1 MAWYICESK
10 FHSESKF
17 SARSRNFD
25 SEFQLAKNRLKI
37 SACFLELKFWVENF
51 SLEKELK
58 FRAEISES
66 KFWVEIYKALST
78 CPKRS
83 LRSQWDNGQARH
95 SLNLSLPFVVAYCL
109 TEISAFSQAMWT
121 KPNMDTQRK
130 NTWETMSCL
139 RFECSL
145 WMPSGKRAYCR
156 VGKGGWVA
164 LTLICWGFL

>member
-1 MAWYICESK
+1 MSTTERV
-10 FHSESKF
+10 F
-17 SARSRNFD
+17 
-25 SEFQLAKNRLKI
+25 KNRVSNKLDLQICKLSLTKQTQTKQILCKI
-37 SACFLELKFWVENF
+37 IWICSQH
-51 SLEKELK
+51 
-58 FRAEISES
+58 
-66 KFWVEIYKALST
+66 Y
-78 CPKRS
+78 

-156 VGKGGWVA
+156 VGRGGLVA

>member
-1 MAWYICESK
+1 MLGILTE
-10 FHSESKF
+10 
-17 SARSRNFD
+17 
-25 SEFQLAKNRLKI
+25 NRLLY
-37 SACFLELKFWVENF
+37 SNFRCFSVILIFCVSICLMAIGRSQVFVIMLYTHLIHKVN
-51 SLEKELK
+51 KT
-58 FRAEISES
+58 
-66 KFWVEIYKALST
+66 VHKALST
-78 CPKRS
+78 WPERS

-156 VGKGGWVA
+156 VGRGGWVA